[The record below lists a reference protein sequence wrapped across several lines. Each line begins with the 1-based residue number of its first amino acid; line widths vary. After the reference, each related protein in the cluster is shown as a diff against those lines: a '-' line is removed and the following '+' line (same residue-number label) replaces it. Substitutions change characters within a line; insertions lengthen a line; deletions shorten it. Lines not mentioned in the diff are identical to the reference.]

1 MNHENILLS
10 GKITGKKC
18 GLDTYPDKFFRWGI
32 VDAPKDIQPL
42 AMLRMIKQVQ
52 RTCKNYVVFDF
63 HARGFAPN
71 MNSSIL
77 VFELINPDG
86 EVVSTIAACTDAF
99 RDVKLF
105 RIGVDASFKKSHPK
119 PLALYKRL
127 IPYLLGANDGIVLC
141 TNVDDMAAAPI
152 ALEGCGVGY
161 VGFVDGK
168 LTHLNATTALRM
180 ARKQL
185 SMFLPSEVTAK
196 QTTIFDGQ

>member
-1 MNHENILLS
+1 MSDHNVLLNAKCNSRKS
-10 GKITGKKC
+10 GI
-18 GLDTYPDKFFRWGI
+18 DTYADKFFRWGI

-42 AMLRMIKQVQ
+42 AMRRMIKQVQ

-141 TNVDDMAAAPI
+141 SHVDDMAAAPI

-161 VGFVDGK
+161 VGFVDGR
-168 LTHLNATTALRM
+168 LTHLNAVHSLLK

-185 SMFLPSEVTAK
+185 SMFSPSEVVTK